1 MEGSPE
7 QLHLAKAL
15 GEAGDGRDLAEIQE
29 LALKWFME
37 TQAPSILQNGALPP
51 WFHGFITRKQTEQLL
66 RDKALGSFLI
76 RLSDRAVGYILSY
89 RGSDRCRH
97 FVINQLRN
105 RRYLVSGDTL
115 SHSTL
120 EELLRHYQEVQLEPF
135 GETLAAACPR
145 LEENDLYDAVN
156 TGLQQTSLGLEN
168 AAATEFPTVVP
179 DKATSPRLPAKP
191 QVSFLHT
198 KKGLDGSPWTVSKE
212 ESAEAPTRAPPIPQ
226 RSPSLLDEP
235 SAGPSDIIYA
245 DLKKTNRAQQGL
257 GTEVS
262 GRHRPAPAGSLAC
275 SPGRKPSRNLSDED
289 QNNPNSP
296 EPAPSGVKTD
306 QCAAMPYSSLG
317 LPLLPNSEA
326 LGPRATTWKQ
336 GFRKLS
342 HDEAQSSS
350 EASSTDTYQLVGTA
364 GLRQESRGR
373 PDQGGSPYEQIPTC
387 WQSTAKFP
395 YPGTSPTYS
404 QLSGPMNYG
413 YEKISGTSQL
423 PEPGNTYE
431 QIPASKNKDTGRAH
445 KPDKF
450 RRLFFT
456 DKKHK
461 F

>member
-1 MEGSPE
+1 MDDLSSFPQEPP
-7 QLHLAKAL
+7 
-15 GEAGDGRDLAEIQE
+15 GRRKE
-29 LALKWFME
+29 LAPVLGFLL
-37 TQAPSILQNGALPP
+37 QAHAVAL
-51 WFHGFITRKQTEQLL
+51 RQTEQLL

-156 TGLQQTSLGLEN
+156 TGLQHTNLGLEN
-168 AAATEFPTVVP
+168 PAAMEFPTVVP

-198 KKGLDGSPWTVSKE
+198 KKGLD
-212 ESAEAPTRAPPIPQ
+212 APTRVPPIPQ

-235 SAGPSDIIYA
+235 SAGPNDIIYA
-245 DLKKTNRAQQGL
+245 DLKKTSRAQQGL

-262 GRHRPAPAGSLAC
+262 GRHRLASAGSLAC
-275 SPGRKPSRNLSDED
+275 SPGRKPSGKLSDED
-289 QNNPNSP
+289 QKNPNSP
-296 EPAPSGVKTD
+296 EPAPPGVKTD
-306 QCAAMPYSSLG
+306 QCATMPYSSLG
-317 LPLLPNSEA
+317 FPLLPNSEA
-326 LGPRATTWKQ
+326 LGPRATTWRQ
-336 GFRKLS
+336 GFLKLS

-350 EASSTDTYQLVGTA
+350 EASSTDTYQLVGIA
-364 GLRQESRGR
+364 GLQQESRDR
-373 PDQGGSPYEQIPTC
+373 PDQGGSPYEQIPTH
-387 WQSTAKFP
+387 WQSTTKLP
-395 YPGTSPTYS
+395 YPGASPTYS
-404 QLSGPMNYG
+404 QLSGPMNCV

-431 QIPASKNKDTGRAH
+431 QIPVSKTKDTGRAH

>member
-1 MEGSPE
+1 MEGGPE
-7 QLHLAKAL
+7 QLHLAKAI
-15 GEAGDGRDLAEIQE
+15 GEAGDGRALAEIQE

-66 RDKALGSFLI
+66 RDKALGSFLV

-120 EELLRHYQEVQLEPF
+120 DELLRHYQEVQLEPF

-156 TGLQQTSLGLEN
+156 TGFQQTNMEN
-168 AAATEFPTVVP
+168 PAAMEFPTVVA
-179 DKATSPRLPAKP
+179 DKTTSPRLPAKP

-198 KKGLDGSPWTVSKE
+198 KKDLDVNSWTLLKE
-212 ESAEAPTRAPPIPQ
+212 ENVEAHIRVPPIPQ
-226 RSPSLLDEP
+226 RSPSFLDEP
-235 SAGPSDIIYA
+235 SAGPNDIIYA
-245 DLKKTNRAQQGL
+245 DLKKMNLAQQGL
-257 GTEVS
+257 GTDMC
-262 GRHRPAPAGSLAC
+262 GRHRLPPAGCLAC
-275 SPGRKPSRNLSDED
+275 SPGRKSSKKLSDED
-289 QNNPNSP
+289 QSNPNSP

-306 QCAAMPYSSLG
+306 QNATMPYASLG
-317 LPLLPNSEA
+317 FSLPPNSEA
-326 LGPRATTWKQ
+326 VGSQPTSWRQ
-336 GFRKLS
+336 GFLKLS
-342 HDEAQSSS
+342 HEAQSSS
-350 EASSTDTYQLVGTA
+350 EASSVDTYQLVGTA
-364 GLRQESRGR
+364 GLLQEGRDR
-373 PDQGGSPYEQIPTC
+373 PDQEGSTYEQIPPC
-387 WQSTAKFP
+387 WHGTAKLP
-395 YPGTSPTYS
+395 YPGVSLTYS
-404 QLSGPMNYG
+404 QLSGPMDCG
-413 YEKISGTSQL
+413 HEKILGTSQL

-431 QIPASKNKDTGRAH
+431 QIPASKNKDTGRVN

-450 RRLFFT
+450 RRFFFT
-456 DKKHK
+456 DKRHK

>member
-1 MEGSPE
+1 MEGGPE
-7 QLHLAKAL
+7 QLHLGKAL
-15 GEAGDGRDLAEIQE
+15 EEAGGGRALAEIQE

-37 TQAPSILQNGALPP
+37 TQAPSILQNGVLPP

-120 EELLRHYQEVQLEPF
+120 DELLRHYQEVQLEPF

-145 LEENDLYDAVN
+145 LEENDLYDAIN
-156 TGLQQTSLGLEN
+156 TGLQHTNLGLEIP
-168 AAATEFPTVVP
+168 ATEFPSMLP

-191 QVSFLHT
+191 QVSFLH
-198 KKGLDGSPWTVSKE
+198 KKALDMSSRSVSDE
-212 ESAEAPTRAPPIPQ
+212 VSAEVPTRVPPIPR
-226 RSPSLLDEP
+226 RSPSLLDES
-235 SAGPSDIIYA
+235 SAGSSDVIYT
-245 DLKKTNRAQQGL
+245 DLRKINRAQLGL
-257 GTEVS
+257 GTEVW
-262 GRHRPAPAGSLAC
+262 GTLRPASAGSLAC
-275 SPGRKPSRNLSDED
+275 SPGREPSGKLSDED
-289 QNNPNSP
+289 QNKPNSLG
-296 EPAPSGVKTD
+296 PAPSGMKPD
-306 QCAAMPYSSLG
+306 QGSTMPYTSLG
-317 LPLLPNSEA
+317 FSLPPSSET
-326 LGPRATTWKQ
+326 LGSRATTWRQ
-336 GFRKLS
+336 GFLKMS
-342 HDEAQSSS
+342 HEAQSSS
-350 EASSTDTYQLVGTA
+350 EASSTDTYHLVETP
-364 GLRQESRGR
+364 GLQQEARDR
-373 PDQGGSPYEQIPTC
+373 PDQRGSPYEQIPTC
-387 WQSTAKFP
+387 WHGTAKLS
-395 YPGTSPTYS
+395 YPGVSPTYS
-404 QLSGPMNYG
+404 QQSGPMDYG
-413 YEKISGTSQL
+413 YEKISAKL

-431 QIPASKNKDTGRAH
+431 QIPAAKNKDTGRVH